1 MSKNIPFNI
10 NRSLNK
16 KDKSKIS
23 SRKSRKLHGICRDGS
38 SRSREMAQATRF
50 NMYRRIREE
59 KENPYT
65 KHPLSFEEFDNI
77 PDIENLIKEKEND

>member
-1 MSKNIPFNI
+1 MPKTIPFNI

-23 SRKSRKLHGICRDGS
+23 NRKSRRFHGICRDGS
-38 SRSREMAQATRF
+38 SSSREMAQATRF

-59 KENPYT
+59 KKDPYT
-65 KHPLSFEEFDNI
+65 THPLSFEEFDNI
-77 PDIENLIKEKEND
+77 PDIEDLIKEKEYD

>member
-1 MSKNIPFNI
+1 MFKTIPFNI

-16 KDKSKIS
+16 KDKSRIS
-23 SRKSRKLHGICRDGS
+23 SRKHRKLHGICRDGS
-38 SRSREMAQATRF
+38 SANREMAQATRL
-50 NMYRRIREE
+50 NRYRRIREE

-77 PDIENLIKEKEND
+77 PDIEDLIKEKDD

>member
-1 MSKNIPFNI
+1 MKSIPFNM
-10 NRSLNK
+10 NRSLSK
-16 KDKSKIS
+16 RDKSRIS
-23 SRKSRKLHGICRDGS
+23 SRKNRKLHGYCNDGS
-38 SRSREMAQATRF
+38 SANREMAQATRL

-77 PDIENLIKEKEND
+77 PDIEDLIKEKE

>member
-1 MSKNIPFNI
+1 MSKTIPFNI

-23 SRKSRKLHGICRDGS
+23 SRKYRRLHGICRDGS
-38 SRSREMAQATRF
+38 SSSREMAQATRF

-59 KENPYT
+59 KKDPYT
-65 KHPLSFEEFDNI
+65 THPLSFEEFDNI
-77 PDIENLIKEKEND
+77 PDIEDLIKEKEND

>member
-1 MSKNIPFNI
+1 M
-10 NRSLNK
+10 NRSLSK
-16 KDKSKIS
+16 KDKSRIN
-23 SRKSRKLHGICRDGS
+23 SRKNHKLHGNCRDGS
-38 SRSREMAQATRF
+38 SKNREMAQATRL

-77 PDIENLIKEKEND
+77 PDIEDLIKEKE

>member
-1 MSKNIPFNI
+1 MSKTIPFNI

-23 SRKSRKLHGICRDGS
+23 SRKSRRLHDICRDGS
-38 SRSREMAQATRF
+38 SSNREMAQATRL

-59 KENPYT
+59 KKDPYT
-65 KHPLSFEEFDNI
+65 THPLSFEEFDNI
-77 PDIENLIKEKEND
+77 PDIEDLIKEKEND

>member
-1 MSKNIPFNI
+1 MSKTIPFNI
-10 NRSLNK
+10 NKSLSK

-23 SRKSRKLHGICRDGS
+23 SRKYRKLHGICRDGS
-38 SRSREMAQATRF
+38 SSNREMAQATRF

-77 PDIENLIKEKEND
+77 PDIEDLIKEKEND

>member
-1 MSKNIPFNI
+1 MSKTIPFNI

-59 KENPYT
+59 KKDPYT
-65 KHPLSFEEFDNI
+65 THPLSFEEFDNI
-77 PDIENLIKEKEND
+77 PDIEDLIKEKK

>member
-1 MSKNIPFNI
+1 M
-10 NRSLNK
+10 NRSLSK
-16 KDKSKIS
+16 RDKSRIS
-23 SRKSRKLHGICRDGS
+23 SRKNRKLHGICKDGS
-38 SRSREMAQATRF
+38 SANREMAQATRL

-77 PDIENLIKEKEND
+77 PDIEDLIKEKE

>member
-1 MSKNIPFNI
+1 MSKTIPFNI

-16 KDKSKIS
+16 KDKSRIS
-23 SRKSRKLHGICRDGS
+23 SRKHRKLHGYCNDGS
-38 SRSREMAQATRF
+38 WKSREMAQATRL

-77 PDIENLIKEKEND
+77 PDIEDLIKEKKND